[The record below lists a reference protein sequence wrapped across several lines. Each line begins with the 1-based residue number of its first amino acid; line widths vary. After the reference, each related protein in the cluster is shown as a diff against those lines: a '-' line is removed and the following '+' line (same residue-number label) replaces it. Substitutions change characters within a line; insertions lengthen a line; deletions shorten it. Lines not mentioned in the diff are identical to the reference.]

1 MEEKRMKMK
10 RWTYLAACAGV
21 CFLLSGSRAY
31 AAQQQ
36 SVTIPMPGFVVEQWA
51 QPRPMSVNRTA
62 QVRSLAQ
69 EGAQPIGSVEPGQM
83 VNAWGQ
89 TDNGWYF
96 IECGQTLGYVRY
108 EAAAPV
114 DEATLQLI
122 QEQNRQAQLAAQA
135 AAAAAEEAASAAA
148 KEAARQAQIA
158 AAAQIQPAVAAGVV
172 FIGDSRMVTLKEDVE
187 EAFGV
192 CPAAVVA
199 QNGSRYE
206 WFHDSAIPQADRI
219 IGQGSRVIINMGVND
234 LSDASKYAQDVNYWG
249 AVWTQRGATVYYASV
264 NPVWA
269 NSHNI
274 TQERVD
280 LFNST
285 LRSQLIPQVIWLD
298 SSGYLMQAGVHATD
312 GLHYKADTNL
322 VLYNYYMT
330 AIGAI

>member
-1 MEEKRMKMK
+1 MKMK

-135 AAAAAEEAASAAA
+135 AAAAAEEAAAAAA

>member
-1 MEEKRMKMK
+1 MKIIRK
-10 RWTYLAACAGV
+10 LACLTVMIAAG
-21 CFLLSGSRAY
+21 FAAFGMQTRA
-31 AAQQQ
+31 ADLQA
-36 SVTIPMPGFVVEQWA
+36 VMIPMPGFVVEQWA
-51 QPRPMSVNRTA
+51 LPRVMSVNRTA
-62 QVRSLAQ
+62 AVKNLAQ
-69 EGAQPIGSVEPGQM
+69 EDAQAIGSVEAGQM

-96 IECGQTLGYVRY
+96 IECGNTLGYVRY
-108 EAAAPV
+108 EAAAFV
-114 DEATLQLI
+114 DEAVLAQLE
-122 QEQNRQAQLAAQA
+122 EQNRLAAKAAQEAAKAAQEAAEA
-135 AAAAAEEAASAAA
+135 AAR
-148 KEAARQAQIA
+148 EAARQAQIA
-158 AAAQIQPAVAAGVV
+158 AAAGNQPAVAAGVV
-172 FIGDSRMVTLKEDVE
+172 FIGDSRMVTLKEHVE

-199 QNGSRYE
+199 QSGSRYK

-219 IGQGSRVIINMGVND
+219 IGKGSRVVINMGVND

-298 SSGYLMQAGVHATD
+298 SSSYLMQAGVHAVD

-322 VLYNYYMT
+322 VLYHYYMT
-330 AIGAI
+330 AIGAV

>member
-1 MEEKRMKMK
+1 MKMK

-96 IECGQTLGYVRY
+96 IECGQTLGYVSY

-135 AAAAAEEAASAAA
+135 AAAAAEEAAAAAA